1 MSVHHADPAIE
12 PAVAL
17 EPPLTQRLNLG
28 GRAAKVP
35 VLLQTE
41 AAECSLACLA
51 MLAGSFGMN
60 TDIASLR
67 HRFSLSLK
75 GVTLADMMR
84 MAEQIGFSCRALRL
98 EMVDLAQLPTPCVLH
113 WNLNHFVVLT
123 SVGPKHV
130 EIHDPARGA
139 RRVSWEEASRCFT
152 GVALTLAPSPRFKT
166 GEARQSIRLREVF
179 GQTRGLKRSLGIIFT
194 LALVLELFALAGPIF
209 NQLVVDQVLLS
220 LDRELLTVL
229 GLGFSLL
236 LFTQLGISALRGWAV
251 LYLSATFNVQWA
263 ASIFRH
269 LTRLPLAWFEKRHLG
284 DISSRFR
291 SLNTI
296 EKALTSQ
303 VVEILL
309 DGLMSVGALLM
320 ILLYAPALAGI
331 ALAALV
337 AYGAFRSVHYARLRR
352 ASESQIVF
360 AAKADSFFL
369 ETLRGMQTIRLM
381 NATAERAARWLNME
395 VDQRNAGLSVA
406 KIELS
411 SRIANALVFGV
422 EGIALLWVGALM
434 VMDNRLS
441 MGMLFAALAFK
452 DQFSTRAS
460 NLINQFI
467 ALKMLRLQAE
477 RLADIVLNDTE
488 DDRSH
493 HQIEV
498 DALDPV
504 LEMVNV
510 SFRYADNEPWLLHQ
524 CSLRIEPGESIALTG
539 ASGSGKTT
547 LMKILLGLLQPLEGE
562 VRYGGVNINKLGL
575 GEYRRR
581 IAAVLQN
588 DELFAG
594 SIAEN
599 ICFFSTEPQQMKIQA
614 AARAAAVAGDI
625 EGMPMGYHTLV
636 GDMGTCLSGGQK
648 QRLLIARA
656 IHRDP
661 RILFMDEATSHLDT
675 ANEAAINTVLS
686 GLPMTRFMIAHRPST
701 VKAARRR
708 LHLHEGQV
716 VEMQTQHQL
725 LQSALA

>member
-1 MSVHHADPAIE
+1 MPPFTPPDNATPDP
-12 PAVAL
+12 V
-17 EPPLTQRLNLG
+17 TQRLHF
-28 GRAAKVP
+28 GRARAARVP

-51 MLAGSFGMN
+51 MLASSFGLS
-60 TDIASLR
+60 TDIAALR

-75 GVTLADMMR
+75 GVTLADLIC
-84 MAEQIGFSCRALRL
+84 MADQIGFACRALRL
-98 EMVDLAQLPTPCVLH
+98 DMEDLSQLSTPCVLH
-113 WNLNHFVVLT
+113 WDLNHFVVLVA
-123 SVGPKHV
+123 VGPKHID
-130 EIHDPARGA
+130 IHDPARGA
-139 RRVSWEEASRCFT
+139 RRLTLEEASRSFT
-152 GVALTLAPSPRFKT
+152 GVALTVSPTPAFQT
-166 GEARQSIRLREVF
+166 GEARRPVHLRRVF
-179 GQTRGLKRSLGIIFT
+179 GQTQGLHRSLGIIFT
-194 LALVLELFALAGPIF
+194 LALSLELFALAGPVF

-220 LDRELLTVL
+220 SDRELLTVL
-229 GLGFSLL
+229 GLGFGLL
-236 LFTQLGISALRGWAV
+236 LLTQLGISALRGWAV
-251 LYLSATFNVQWA
+251 LYLSATFNIQWA

-303 VVEILL
+303 VVELLL

-320 ILLYAPALAGI
+320 ILLYAPALAAI
-331 ALAALV
+331 ALGALV
-337 AYGAFRSVHYARLRR
+337 AYAAYRGVYYARLRR

-381 NATAERAARWLNME
+381 NATADRATRWLNME

-406 KIELS
+406 RIELA
-411 SRIANALVFGV
+411 SRIANSLVFGV
-422 EGIALLWVGALM
+422 EGIALLWAGALM

-452 DQFSTRAS
+452 DQFSTRAG

-467 ALKMLRLQAE
+467 AFNMLRLQAE
-477 RLADIVLNDTE
+477 RLGDIVLEDPE
-488 DDRSH
+488 DDTPH
-493 HQIEV
+493 HPADI
-498 DALDPV
+498 DALPPV

-510 SFRYADNEPWLLHQ
+510 SFRYADNEPWLLHR

-547 LMKILLGLLQPLEGE
+547 LMKILLGLLQPQEGE
-562 VRYGGVNINKLGL
+562 VRYGGVDIRRLGL
-575 GEYRRR
+575 SEYRRR

-599 ICFFSTEPQQMKIQA
+599 ICFFSSEPQQARIQA
-614 AARAAAVAGDI
+614 AARSAAVAGDI
-625 EGMPMGYHTLV
+625 EAMPMGYHTLV
-636 GDMGTCLSGGQK
+636 GDMGASLSGGQK

-656 IHRDP
+656 IHREP

-675 ANEAAINTVLS
+675 TNEAAINTVLS

-725 LQSALA
+725 LQSASA

>member
-1 MSVHHADPAIE
+1 MLHADP
-12 PAVAL
+12 
-17 EPPLTQRLNLG
+17 LTDASLAQRLQLG
-28 GRAAKVP
+28 RHAARVP
-35 VLLQTE
+35 VVLQTE

-51 MLAGSFGMN
+51 MVASSFGLA
-60 TDIASLR
+60 TDIAALR

-84 MAEQIGFSCRALRL
+84 MADQIGFACRALRI
-98 EMVDLAQLPTPCVLH
+98 EMSDLARLPTPCVLH
-113 WNLNHFVVLT
+113 WDLNHFVVLT
-123 SVGPKHV
+123 QAGPKHI

-139 RRVSWEEASRCFT
+139 RRLSLAEASRSFT
-152 GVALTLAPSPRFKT
+152 GVALTFSTTPAFKP
-166 GEARQSIRLREVF
+166 GEARRRIRLRQVF
-179 GQTRGLKRSLGIIFT
+179 GQTRGLQRSLGVIFT
-194 LALVLELFALAGPIF
+194 LALALELFALAGPVF

-220 LDRELLTVL
+220 SDRELLTVL

-236 LFTQLGISALRGWAV
+236 LLTQLGISALRGWAV
-251 LYLSATFNVQWA
+251 LYLSATFNIQWA

-303 VVEILL
+303 VIELLL
-309 DGLMSVGALLM
+309 DGLMSAGAILM

-331 ALAALV
+331 ALAALL
-337 AYGAFRSVHYARLRR
+337 AYAAYRGVYYARLRR

-381 NATAERAARWLNME
+381 NATADRATRWLNME

-406 KIELS
+406 RVELA
-411 SRIANALVFGV
+411 SRIANSLVFGI

-452 DQFSTRAS
+452 DQFSTRAG

-467 ALKMLRLQAE
+467 ALNMLRLQAE
-477 RLADIVLNDTE
+477 RLGDIVLEDTE
-488 DDRSH
+488 DDASH
-493 HQIEV
+493 HPADL
-498 DALDPV
+498 DALPPV
-504 LEMVNV
+504 LEMVDV
-510 SFRYADNEPWLLHQ
+510 SFRYADNEPWLLHH

-547 LMKILLGLLQPLEGE
+547 LMKILLGLLQPVEGE
-562 VRYGGVNINKLGL
+562 VRYGGVDIRRLGL
-575 GEYRRR
+575 AAYRSR

-599 ICFFSTEPQQMKIQA
+599 ICFFSPEPKQPAIQA

-625 EGMPMGYHTLV
+625 ERMPMGYHTLV
-636 GDMGTCLSGGQK
+636 GDMGTSLSGGQK

-656 IHRDP
+656 IYREP
-661 RILFMDEATSHLDT
+661 RLLFMDEATSHLDT

-708 LHLHEGQV
+708 LHLHAGQV

-725 LQSALA
+725 LQSAS